1 MKIIVDVMSGDN
13 APSAAFLGA
22 VSAYSEYGCEITL
35 VGDSDEIGLLASTHG
50 VDLNSSGI
58 TVEHSS
64 EIIGMDEPPMSIRN
78 KKDSSM
84 VKALSLLSAGKGD
97 AMVSAGN
104 TGALYTGASIIVSR
118 IKGFRKAAIATVL
131 PFSPAV
137 LLVDAGANITVTD
150 ENLEQF
156 AIMGSAYME
165 KVMNLSSPRVGLLNN
180 GTERTKGS
188 QIMQDTYCRL
198 EENEALRFVG
208 NIESRSIPYG
218 VCDILVTDGFSG
230 NIVLKYTE
238 GLCAYML
245 DTVKNGFDG
254 NPFTKASGLIMKK
267 RIESLTQRF
276 SFSEYGGA
284 PLLGISKPVIKAH
297 GSSDANAIK
306 HAVKQAIDYADSGM
320 IEHLSKLNMHVSEDE
335 LF

>member
-1 MKIIVDVMSGDN
+1 
-13 APSAAFLGA
+13 
-22 VSAYSEYGCEITL
+22 
-35 VGDSDEIGLLASTHG
+35 
-50 VDLNSSGI
+50 
-58 TVEHSS
+58 
-64 EIIGMDEPPMSIRN
+64 MDEPPMSIRN

-218 VCDILVTDGFSG
+218 VCDVLVTDGFSG